1 MSEVLDD
8 FRGFL
13 ERNRGEVL
21 VVFVEPYVPP
31 AEIDQAFQDAGLDDK
46 VVTLRRKEPIPTL
59 GQLVQDDTRLIVFTE
74 NDGGNPSWYMDGF
87 TFVQDTPLG
96 ATKVGQASC
105 APNRGEPKSPFLMVN
120 NWADVFPP
128 KREANVDF
136 LAKNFLLDRIRR
148 CSAKRGLP
156 VSLIATDHYD
166 QGDLIEAVDE
176 VNAERAKK
184 ASG

>member
-1 MSEVLDD
+1 
-8 FRGFL
+8 
-13 ERNRGEVL
+13 
-21 VVFVEPYVPP
+21 
-31 AEIDQAFQDAGLDDK
+31 
-46 VVTLRRKEPIPTL
+46 
-59 GQLVQDDTRLIVFTE
+59 
-74 NDGGNPSWYMDGF
+74 
-87 TFVQDTPLG
+87 
-96 ATKVGQASC
+96 
-105 APNRGEPKSPFLMVN
+105 MVN

-128 KREANVDF
+128 KRGANADF